1 MRLLKLAIAASL
13 VAYGATI
20 LISDSH
26 VAINQISIDAPD
38 SVFLSEARSSKLSIA
53 FLTDLHVKRLGDS
66 LSDLDDLIDSVKAEG
81 PDLVILGG
89 DLVDSSVSEFELKE
103 VRRGVVARLGRITAV
118 PVLAVLGNH
127 ESWTNPD
134 AWKRDLNNAGIQVI
148 EGRTLEIMNLGLCV
162 RGLGDVYSGR
172 FRFVEFPDYCSEMT
186 KVTVT
191 HDPAGAFKAGVDGL
205 DTQSES
211 LVK

>member
-1 MRLLKLAIAASL
+1 VTLAIVMIL

-127 ESWTNPD
+127 ES
-134 AWKRDLNNAGIQVI
+134 
-148 EGRTLEIMNLGLCV
+148 
-162 RGLGDVYSGR
+162 
-172 FRFVEFPDYCSEMT
+172 
-186 KVTVT
+186 
-191 HDPAGAFKAGVDGL
+191 
-205 DTQSES
+205 
-211 LVK
+211 